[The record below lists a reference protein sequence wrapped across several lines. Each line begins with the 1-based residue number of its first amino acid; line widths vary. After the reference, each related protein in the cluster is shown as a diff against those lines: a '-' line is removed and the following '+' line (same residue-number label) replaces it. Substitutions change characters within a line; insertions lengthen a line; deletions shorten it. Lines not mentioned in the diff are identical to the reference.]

1 MENNKEIWIY
11 YHKLGEDVRKYLRQI
26 GTVKGLISLLAML
39 YSAAEDISSE
49 EKLKEGEKP

>member
-1 MENNKEIWIY
+1 MENNKEWIY
-11 YHKLGEDVRKYLRQI
+11 YHKLDEDVRKYLRQI

-49 EKLKEGEKP
+49 EKLKEGEMK